1 MNLVFSGNLLILH
14 LSYKVTKPNTIAKL
28 SQTSFL
34 PFCCGFVYEV
44 RSYAVC
50 YRVLPTL
57 NMNQDNYILISD
69 RMSQTFIQ
77 ALSVSCSNKTS
88 AGVIIITKYCISHGN
103 MYNSTTISLSR
114 EKQINWFHHHSY
126 SNRIGGVMVSVP
138 ALGAVARGFEPRS
151 CQTKNYKNWYLLL
164 LR

>member
-1 MNLVFSGNLLILH
+1 LLLLCTLYVCILYCQSLQLLCPLWVLNWSKQYSSSSSILY
-14 LSYKVTKPNTIAKL
+14 LSYNVTKPNTIAKL

-34 PFCCGFVYEV
+34 PLCCGFVYEV

-57 NMNQDNYILISD
+57 NMNQDNYILVCD

-114 EKQINWFHHHSY
+114 EKQIN
-126 SNRIGGVMVSVP
+126 
-138 ALGAVARGFEPRS
+138 
-151 CQTKNYKNWYLLL
+151 
-164 LR
+164 